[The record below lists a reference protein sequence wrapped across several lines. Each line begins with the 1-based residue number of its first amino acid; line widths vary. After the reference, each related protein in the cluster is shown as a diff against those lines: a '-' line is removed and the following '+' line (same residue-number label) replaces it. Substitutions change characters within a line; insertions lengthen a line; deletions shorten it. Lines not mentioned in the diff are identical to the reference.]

1 MTALDYKSSIF
12 KALLIVA
19 ALFIVLAGLK
29 IAANI
34 LVPFL
39 LSLFIAIIC
48 NPLVKK
54 IESFKVP
61 KPLAIIGVVLVFVT
75 VAIYLVSL
83 VGRSLLELSQLLPG
97 YLEQLK
103 GEITWV
109 VDQLARFN
117 IVISRELVTEYF
129 NPGVAVRLVADTL
142 SSLGDVMKNL
152 FLVIITVIFMLFEAS
167 SLPKKVYLALDEPD
181 VKMQQIDRF
190 LSSVNNY
197 LAIKTLVSAA
207 TGICVSVMLWAV
219 GLDFYLLWGVLAFLL
234 NYIPNIGSIIAAVPA
249 ILLAALQFGLAPAGF
264 IGLGYLAI
272 NAVMA
277 NLIEP
282 RYLGRGLGLSTLVV
296 FLSLV
301 FWGWLLGSAGM
312 LLSVLLTMVIKI
324 GLESSQD
331 GKWLAIL
338 LSGDVEEEKVIEKD

>member
-1 MTALDYKSSIF
+1 MAPVDYKSGIY

-19 ALFIVLAGLK
+19 ALFVVLAGLK
-29 IAANI
+29 TAANI

-48 NPLVKK
+48 APIVKK
-54 IESFKVP
+54 IESFKIP
-61 KPLAIIGVVLVFVT
+61 KPLAVVAVIVVFVT
-75 VAIYLVSL
+75 LVVYIAGL
-83 VGRSLLELSQLLPG
+83 VGKSLIELSQLLPD

-103 GEITWV
+103 VELSWV
-109 VDQLARFN
+109 IENLAKFN
-117 IVISRELVTEYF
+117 IVLTRELIAEYF
-129 NPGVAVRLVADTL
+129 NPAVAMRLAADMLSGLGGVMT
-142 SSLGDVMKNL
+142 NL
-152 FLVIITVIFMLFEAS
+152 FLITVTVIFMLFEAS
-167 SLPKKVYLALDEPD
+167 SLPKKIYLALDEPEI
-181 VKMQQIDRF
+181 KMQQIHRF
-190 LSSVNNY
+190 LSSVNHY
-197 LAIKTLVSAA
+197 LAIKTLVSMA
-207 TGICVSVMLWAV
+207 TGASVTLMLWAV

-249 ILLAALQFGLAPAGF
+249 ILLAILQLGLGPASF

-272 NAVMA
+272 NVIMA

-282 RYLGRGLGLSTLVV
+282 RYLGRGLGISTLVV

-324 GLESSQD
+324 ALENSQD

-338 LSGDVEEEKVIEKD
+338 LSGDVEEKRSDDA

>member
-1 MTALDYKSSIF
+1 MTEPDYKSSIL
-12 KALLIVA
+12 KTLLIVA
-19 ALFIVLAGLK
+19 ALFVVLAGLK
-29 IAANI
+29 VAANI

-48 NPLVKK
+48 YPLVRK

-61 KPLAIIGVVLVFVT
+61 KPLAIIAVVLVFVT

-97 YLEQLK
+97 YLEQLR
-103 GEITWV
+103 GQITWV
-109 VDQLARFN
+109 VDELAKYN
-117 IVISRELVTEYF
+117 IVISRELITEYF
-129 NPGVAVRLVADTL
+129 NPSVAVRLVADIL

-152 FLVIITVIFMLFEAS
+152 FLVIITVVFMLFEAP
-167 SLPKKVYLALDEPD
+167 SLAKKVYLALDEPE
-181 VKMQQIDRF
+181 VKMQQIERF

-197 LAIKTLVSAA
+197 LAIKTLVSIA
-207 TGICVSVMLWAV
+207 TGVLVSVMLWAV

-234 NYIPNIGSIIAAVPA
+234 NYIPNIGSIIAAIPA
-249 ILLAALQFGLAPAGF
+249 ILLAVLQFGFAPAGF
-264 IGLGYLAI
+264 ITLGYLAI

-277 NLIEP
+277 SLIET

-301 FWGWLLGSAGM
+301 FWGWLLGGVGM

-324 GLESSQD
+324 GLENSQD

-338 LSGDVEEEKVIEKD
+338 LSGDVEEQSIEKD

>member
-1 MTALDYKSSIF
+1 MTSSNYKSGIF
-12 KALLIVA
+12 KTLLIVA

-29 IAANI
+29 TAANI

-48 NPLVKK
+48 HPLVRK

-61 KPLAIIGVVLVFVT
+61 KPLAIIVVVLVMVT
-75 VAIYLVSL
+75 VVIYLVSL
-83 VGRSLLELSQLLPG
+83 VGRSLLELSQLLPS
-97 YLEQLK
+97 YLEQLR

-109 VDQLARFN
+109 VDQLAKFN
-117 IVISRELVTEYF
+117 IVISRELIAEYF

-152 FLVIITVIFMLFEAS
+152 FLVIITVVFMLVEAP
-167 SLPKKVYLALDEPD
+167 SLSKKIYLALDEPD

-190 LSSVNNY
+190 LSSVNHY
-197 LAIKTLVSAA
+197 LAIKTLVSIA
-207 TGICVSVMLWAV
+207 TGICVTLMLWAV

-234 NYIPNIGSIIAAVPA
+234 NYIPNIGSILAAVPA
-249 ILLAALQFGLAPAGF
+249 ILLAVLQFGLAPAGF
-264 IGLGYLAI
+264 VGLGYLVI
-272 NAVMA
+272 NVVIA

-301 FWGWLLGSAGM
+301 FWGWLLGGVGM

-324 GLESSQD
+324 GLENSQE

-338 LSGDVEEEKVIEKD
+338 LSGNVQETNETEKS

>member
-1 MTALDYKSSIF
+1 MPSIDYKSGIL

-19 ALFIVLAGLK
+19 ALFVVLAGLK

-39 LSLFIAIIC
+39 LSLFIAIVC
-48 NPLVKK
+48 HPLVKK
-54 IESFKVP
+54 IEHFKVP
-61 KPLAIIGVVLVFVT
+61 KPLAILGVVLVIVT
-75 VAIYLVSL
+75 CAVYLVGL
-83 VGRSLLELSQLLPG
+83 VGRSLLEMSQLLPG
-97 YLEQLK
+97 YLEQLR

-109 VDQLARFN
+109 VDRLAEFN
-117 IVISRELVTEYF
+117 IVVSRDVITEYF
-129 NPGVAVRLVADTL
+129 NPGVAMRLVAETL

-152 FLVIITVIFMLFEAS
+152 FLVIITVVFMLFEAS
-167 SLPKKVYLALDEPD
+167 SLRQKVYLALDEPD
-181 VKMQQIDRF
+181 IKMQQIERF

-197 LAIKTLVSAA
+197 LAIKTLVSVA
-207 TGICVSVMLWAV
+207 TGFCVTVMLW
-219 GLDFYLLWGVLAFLL
+219 GILAFLL
-234 NYIPNIGSIIAAVPA
+234 NYIPNIGSIIAAIPA

-272 NAVMA
+272 NTIIA

-301 FWGWLLGSAGM
+301 FWGWLLGSVGM

-324 GLESSQD
+324 GLENSQD
-331 GKWLAIL
+331 GKWIAIL
-338 LSGDVEEEKVIEKD
+338 LSGEVSEDAEVTQD

>member
-1 MTALDYKSSIF
+1 MAPVDYKSGIY

-19 ALFIVLAGLK
+19 ALFVVLAGLK
-29 IAANI
+29 TAANI

-48 NPLVKK
+48 APIVKK
-54 IESFKVP
+54 IESFKIP
-61 KPLAIIGVVLVFVT
+61 KPLAVVAVIVVFVT
-75 VAIYLVSL
+75 LVVYIAGL
-83 VGRSLLELSQLLPG
+83 VGKSLIELSQLLPD

-103 GEITWV
+103 VELSWV
-109 VDQLARFN
+109 IENLAKFN
-117 IVISRELVTEYF
+117 IVLTRELIAEYF
-129 NPGVAVRLVADTL
+129 NPAVAMRLAADMLSGLGGVMT
-142 SSLGDVMKNL
+142 NL
-152 FLVIITVIFMLFEAS
+152 FLITVTVVFMFEAS
-167 SLPKKVYLALDEPD
+167 SLPKKIYLALDEPEI
-181 VKMQQIDRF
+181 KMQQIHRF
-190 LSSVNNY
+190 LSSVNHY
-197 LAIKTLVSAA
+197 LAIKTLVSMA
-207 TGICVSVMLWAV
+207 TGASVTLMLWAV

-249 ILLAALQFGLAPAGF
+249 ILLAILQLGLGPASF

-272 NAVMA
+272 NVIMA

-282 RYLGRGLGLSTLVV
+282 RYLGRGLGISTLVV

-324 GLESSQD
+324 ALENSQD

-338 LSGDVEEEKVIEKD
+338 LSGDVEEKRSDDA

>member
-1 MTALDYKSSIF
+1 MAPVDYKSGIY

-19 ALFIVLAGLK
+19 ALFVVLAGLK
-29 IAANI
+29 TAANI

-48 NPLVKK
+48 APIVKK
-54 IESFKVP
+54 IESFKIP
-61 KPLAIIGVVLVFVT
+61 KPLAVVAVIVVFVT
-75 VAIYLVSL
+75 LVVYIAGL
-83 VGRSLLELSQLLPG
+83 VGKSLIELSQLLPD

-103 GEITWV
+103 VELSWV
-109 VDQLARFN
+109 IENLAKFN
-117 IVISRELVTEYF
+117 IVLTRELIAEYF
-129 NPGVAVRLVADTL
+129 NPAVAMRLAADMLSGLGGVMT
-142 SSLGDVMKNL
+142 NL
-152 FLVIITVIFMLFEAS
+152 FLITVTVVFMLFEAS
-167 SLPKKVYLALDEPD
+167 SLPKKIYLALDEPEI
-181 VKMQQIDRF
+181 KMQQIHRF
-190 LSSVNNY
+190 LSSVNHY
-197 LAIKTLVSAA
+197 LAIKTLVSMA
-207 TGICVSVMLWAV
+207 TGASVTLMLWAV

-249 ILLAALQFGLAPAGF
+249 ILLAILQLGLGPASF

-272 NAVMA
+272 NVIMA

-282 RYLGRGLGLSTLVV
+282 RYLGRGLGISTLVV

-324 GLESSQD
+324 ALENSQD

-338 LSGDVEEEKVIEKD
+338 LSGDVEEKRSDDA

>member
-1 MTALDYKSSIF
+1 MTPVSYKSGIYR
-12 KALLIVA
+12 ALLLVA

-29 IAANI
+29 TAANI

-39 LSLFIAIIC
+39 LSLFIAIVCSPIVRK
-48 NPLVKK
+48 L
-54 IESFKVP
+54 ESFKVP
-61 KPLAIIGVVLVFVT
+61 KPLAVLAVIVVFVT
-75 VAIYLVSL
+75 VVVYIVGL
-83 VGRSLLELSQLLPG
+83 VGRSLMDLSQLLPD
-97 YLEQLK
+97 YLAQLK
-103 GEITWV
+103 HELTWV
-109 VDQLARFN
+109 VDKLAEYN
-117 IVISRELVTEYF
+117 IIISRELIAEYF
-129 NPGVAVRLVADTL
+129 NPGVAMRLVADTL
-142 SSLGDVMKNL
+142 SGLGGLMTSL
-152 FLVIITVIFMLFEAS
+152 FLIAVTVVFMLFEAS

-190 LSSVNNY
+190 LSSVNHY
-197 LAIKTLVSAA
+197 LAIKTLVSIA
-207 TGICVSVMLWAV
+207 TGVAVTIMLWAF
-219 GLDFYLLWGVLAFLL
+219 GLEFYLLWGVLAFLL

-249 ILLAALQFGLAPAGF
+249 ILLAVLQLGLVPASFVG
-264 IGLGYLAI
+264 IGYLVI
-272 NAVMA
+272 NVIMA

-324 GLESSQD
+324 GLENSQD

-338 LSGDVEEEKVIEKD
+338 LSGDVAEKSRRT